1 MAVASVDSSK
11 ATSDE
16 LKKQIME
23 QTSTLEEAP
32 PEPEVV
38 EEEETVEVEGL
49 PEEESKEEPAKE
61 AETPEEKPAEE
72 KKPHRMTVEAE
83 EMSEAQLK
91 KYAQTYMEMRAKARA
106 SEREKLKA
114 ESEQLKTQTGQQ
126 FQLPDA
132 KKINEQFVQ
141 SLQEDT
147 FGTMVQ
153 FYKTARELEKQQEKA
168 ERRADLTFESDKRE
182 IPYYREVKPSYD
194 EYREKGFD
202 REHAWDAAER
212 DFLMSYAFREKEKG
226 MQEGS
231 KKIKLQQRAQIA
243 VGEKKGKKEGSL
255 PSPEEAKKMTSAE
268 LAKYMK
274 RTKVDW

>member
-38 EEEETVEVEGL
+38 EEEETVEVEI
-49 PEEESKEEPAKE
+49 PEEESTEEEPATK
-61 AETPEEKPAEE
+61 AETAEEKPQKKEPLHKIVVEGKEE
-72 KKPHRMTVEAE
+72 ELTLDK
-83 EMSEAQLK
+83 LK
-91 KYAQTYMEMRAKARA
+91 EYAQKGRYLERERAKDKA
-106 SEREKLKA
+106 EREKL
-114 ESEQLKTQTGQQ
+114 QTNTGQQ
-126 FQLPDA
+126 PFQMPDA
-132 KKINEQFVQ
+132 TKINEQFVE
-141 SLQEDT
+141 SLQKDT

-168 ERRADLTFESDKRE
+168 ERKADLDFESDKRE
-182 IPYYREVKPSYD
+182 LPHFREVKSSYD
-194 EYREKGFD
+194 EFRD
-202 REHAWDAAER
+202 RGYDRDTAWAMAER
-212 DFLMSYAFREKEKG
+212 DFWMDYAFKAKEKG
-226 MQEGS
+226 MNEGS
-231 KKIKLQQRAQIA
+231 KKTKLQAKAQIA

-255 PSPEEAKKMTSAE
+255 PSPEEAKKLPSDQ
-268 LAKYMK
+268 LAKYLK

>member
-1 MAVASVDSSK
+1 MALASVDSSK

-38 EEEETVEVEGL
+38 EEEETVEVEI
-49 PEEESKEEPAKE
+49 PEEESKEETAKE

-72 KKPHRMTVEAE
+72 KKPRKITVEGE
-83 EMSEAQLK
+83 ELTEEKLK
-91 KYAQTYMEMRAKARA
+91 KHAQAYMEMRAKERA
-106 SEREKLKA
+106 SERERLKA
-114 ESEQLKTQTGQQ
+114 EREQLKTQTGQQ

-132 KKINEQFVQ
+132 AKINEQFVE
-141 SLQEDT
+141 SLQKDT

-168 ERRADLTFESDKRE
+168 EKKADLIFESDKRE
-182 IPYYREVKPSYD
+182 LPHYREVKSTYED
-194 EYREKGFD
+194 YREEGYD
-202 REHAWDAAER
+202 REAAWDKA
-212 DFLMSYAFREKEKG
+212 EKEFWMRQYAKAKEMG
-226 MQEGS
+226 VSEGS
-231 KKIKLQQRAQIA
+231 KKMKLQAKAQIA

-255 PSPEEAKKMTSAE
+255 PSPEEAKKLPSDQ
-268 LAKYMK
+268 LAKYLK

>member
-49 PEEESKEEPAKE
+49 PEEESTEEEPAK
-61 AETPEEKPAEE
+61 AETAEEKPQKKEPLHKIVVEGKEE
-72 KKPHRMTVEAE
+72 ELTLDK
-83 EMSEAQLK
+83 LK
-91 KYAQTYMEMRAKARA
+91 EYAQKGRYLERERAKDKA
-106 SEREKLKA
+106 EREKL
-114 ESEQLKTQTGQQ
+114 QTTTGQQ
-126 FQLPDA
+126 PFQMPDA
-132 KKINEQFVQ
+132 KKLNEQFVQ

-147 FGTMVQ
+147 FGTFVN
-153 FYKTARELEKQQEKA
+153 FWKTADALKEQQVKA
-168 ERRADLTFESDKRE
+168 ERKADFEFESSKRE
-182 IPYYREVKPSYD
+182 LPYYKAVKPAYD
-194 EYREKGFD
+194 ELRERGISRSEAWLMAENDFLFEDAIRAREKGI
-202 REHAWDAAER
+202 
-212 DFLMSYAFREKEKG
+212 
-226 MQEGS
+226 QEGS
-231 KKIKLQQRAQIA
+231 KKVKLQAKAQIA

-255 PSPEEAKKMTSAE
+255 PSPDEAKKMTSAE
-268 LAKYMK
+268 LAKYLK